1 MDVELLIK
9 IAHYYEEKYD
19 LEKDDSDLEPPL
31 PKGIESLTRKEI
43 HEQLNASINHINE
56 LLARFLELFEGPNNV
71 LPRRLLPKFERDT
84 IERLSDLPVFKIN
97 SAQEYEKKHPK
108 ISELRSKL
116 EDLIKNSQSFDW
128 FGRQDKDI
136 EIESKKALGLLN
148 KLEELL
154 ENEFGP
160 ELQEKFERQLFRRK
174 RRHHSVLSPEKE
186 PTRELEP
193 WNCMD

>member
-43 HEQLNASINHINE
+43 HEQLDASINHINK
-56 LLARFLELFEGPNNV
+56 LLATFDR
-71 LPRRLLPKFERDT
+71 LPRRLFSNLERDT

-116 EDLIKNSQSFDW
+116 EDLIKNSQWFDW

-174 RRHHSVLSPEKE
+174 RRHHSVISPEEEE
-186 PTRELEP
+186 PTTELKP